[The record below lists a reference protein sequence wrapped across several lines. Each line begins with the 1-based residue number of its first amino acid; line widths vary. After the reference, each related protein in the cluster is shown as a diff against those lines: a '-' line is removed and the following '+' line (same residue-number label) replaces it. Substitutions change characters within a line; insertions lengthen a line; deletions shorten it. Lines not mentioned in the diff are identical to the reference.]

1 MSKQEQ
7 KNFETLF
14 GTYRKQ
20 GQGQPQQPH
29 DFKNQNHTSFSFITK

>member
-20 GQGQPQQPH
+20 GQGQPH